1 MILLASILDNKLWHL
16 VPLVI
21 AISLVYGATRH
32 EEMKPILIQAY
43 RTGAWL
49 VSFLAIIFVVFAAM
63 SWAL

>member
-1 MILLASILDNKLWHL
+1 MILLASIFDNKLWHL
-16 VPLVI
+16 VPLVV

-49 VSFLAIIFVVFAAM
+49 ISFLAIIFVVFAIL
-63 SWAL
+63 SWWL